1 MCNLKEALS
10 PLQRAGPHL
19 CKDKCELMVSSVKYL
34 GYYVID
40 DNDLHP
46 VPDELKAVRN
56 TPTSHNVAE
65 LKAYLGLLTYY
76 SKYLSNMASTLS
88 PLYQLLH
95 NNVKWQWTSSEA
107 KVFQESKNLLTV
119 NSLLVHY
126 NLSQQLTLMC
136 DASPYGMG
144 AVLSQISN
152 QGAERPVVYAS
163 HTNTHTLSQAE

>member
-1 MCNLKEALS
+1 
-10 PLQRAGPHL
+10 
-19 CKDKCELMVSSVKYL
+19 MVSSVEYL

-56 TPTSHNVAE
+56 TPISHNVAE

-136 DASPYGMG
+136 DVPHMG
-144 AVLSQISN
+144 WGLFYIKSVIKGLKDQLCML
-152 QGAERPVVYAS
+152 
-163 HTNTHTLSQAE
+163 HTQTHTHTHTVAG

>member
-1 MCNLKEALS
+1 
-10 PLQRAGPHL
+10 
-19 CKDKCELMVSSVKYL
+19 MVSSVKYL
-34 GYYVID
+34 GHIYVID

-46 VPDELKAVRN
+46 VPDELKAVGN
-56 TPTSHNVAE
+56 TPTSQNIAE

-88 PLYQLLH
+88 PLYQTLH

-107 KVFQESKNLLTV
+107 KVFRESKNLLTV

-144 AVLSQISN
+144 AVLS
-152 QGAERPVVYAS
+152 
-163 HTNTHTLSQAE
+163 